1 MIDAGGQLLGSKTT
15 KDQGVDG
22 PESGTG
28 HHCHHRLWNHGH
40 VDEHAVTLLDAML
53 GQHSCQQ
60 LHLDNVINH
69 IFIFKA
75 LLLL

>member
-1 MIDAGGQLLGSKTT
+1 MDGTNASASQHGNGQ
-15 KDQGVDG
+15 
-22 PESGTG
+22 
-28 HHCHHRLWNHGH
+28 LWNHGH

-53 GQHSCQQ
+53 GQHSSQQ
-60 LHLDNVINH
+60 LHLDNIINH